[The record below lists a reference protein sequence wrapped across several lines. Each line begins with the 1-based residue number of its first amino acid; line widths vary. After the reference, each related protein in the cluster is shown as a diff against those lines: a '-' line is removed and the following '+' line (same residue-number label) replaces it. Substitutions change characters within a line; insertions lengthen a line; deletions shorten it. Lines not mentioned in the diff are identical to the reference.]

1 MRSSAP
7 AGWVSTPLAY
17 LITFSCYGA
26 RLHGEDK
33 ATVDRNH
40 NIPEGRHVP
49 EDRRRARAE
58 ARLMSEPPYRL
69 NPQAREL
76 TLHAV
81 QEVCAHKGWSLYAAH
96 VRGNHVHIVVAAKQP
111 PEVMMS
117 TFKSYAT
124 RALKGIEAPSRTKRW
139 SRHGSTRWLWKTE
152 EVKEAV
158 SYVLHGQGEPMAC
171 YDALA
176 DRDRP

>member
-40 NIPEGRHVP
+40 NVPDGRHVP
-49 EDRRRARAE
+49 EDRLRARAE

-76 TLHAV
+76 TLHAL

-96 VRGNHVHIVVAAKQP
+96 VRGNHVHVVVAAEQQ
-111 PEVMMS
+111 PEVVMT

-124 RALKGIEAPSRTKRW
+124 RALKHVEATVRTKRW
-139 SRHGSTRWLWKTE
+139 SRHGSTRWLWTSKQ
-152 EVKEAV
+152 VKEAAA
-158 SYVLHGQGEPMAC
+158 YVLYGQGEPMAC

-176 DRDRP
+176 DRDRR